1 MTVRSPDAVAR
12 TWPFTPGKALWPCAA
27 TVRRGERVA
36 GQLKPTVVL
45 WAPDRETLEARVKEV
60 HEVVQHQGLVLRKEL
75 AGNSIEWLASL
86 PGHRDYGIRHRLLAT
101 EECTA
106 VMPHCA
112 QWLGAT
118 EEPCLGGPAV
128 AHGDQ

>member
-1 MTVRSPDAVAR
+1 M
-12 TWPFTPGKALWPCAA
+12 WPCAA

-45 WAPDRETLEARVKEV
+45 WAPDLETLEARVKEV
-60 HEVVQHQGLVLRKEL
+60 HEVVQHQGLVPPEGTGR
-75 AGNSIEWLASL
+75 NSMEWLASL

-112 QWLGAT
+112 QWPGAT
-118 EEPCLGGPAV
+118 DRALPRWAAV